1 MRREHWYNCIKISV
15 ESDDDLYKI
24 GVVPYAG
31 TWIETV
37 SLKTFCDKIIVVP
50 YAGTWIET
58 VNDLGAKAKAAVVP
72 YAGTWIETA
81 ARKSELSHQSCRS
94 LRGNVD

>member
-15 ESDDDLYKI
+15 KSDDDLYKI

-31 TWIETV
+31 TWIETMLHKNWELASEV
-37 SLKTFCDKIIVVP
+37 VPYAGTWIETILPKKILIVCIVVP

-58 VNDLGAKAKAAVVP
+58 ILPKK
-72 YAGTWIETA
+72 I
-81 ARKSELSHQSCRS
+81 
-94 LRGNVD
+94 